1 MPVTT
6 SQQISRYYQQFHAI
20 EVTFTK
26 EVIKA
31 THLYSKQVYIK
42 CLGYHW
48 PCIVY
53 SSSMS
58 GAKVI
63 MNITTSLRDALRK
76 SNNMISL
83 RFSFLQPDKSDALAF
98 FVGAKIAGSSPY
110 GEKNPELSFVT
121 ISFTQRPP
129 DDLIEILG
137 ELLEANVNSRKR
149 SEERIVVT
157 SDSLRKLGLGTKG
170 ALLTIEQVPRKCI
183 IRDLSFSGAKVI
195 IVGLAK
201 FLVNRTAVLR
211 LQLADD
217 EGQIELVGK
226 VVRFEPVE
234 GRTDIAAFAIQFD
247 EDKVPI
253 KYKMKIN
260 SFLRTVKIKPARGA
274 DSGGAQIQGKQ
285 DSKPSENAGNNPTA
299 GSAAGS
305 ATGSPSPTEPNTEDN

>member
-6 SQQISRYYQQFHAI
+6 SQQISRYYQQYHAI

-53 SSSMS
+53 SSSMA

-63 MNITTSLRDALRK
+63 VNITSSLRDALRK

-83 RFSFLQPDKSDALAF
+83 RFSFLQPDKSDPLAF
-98 FVGAKIAGSSPY
+98 FVSAKIAGSSPY

-121 ISFTQRPP
+121 INFTQRPP

-137 ELLEANVNSRKR
+137 ELLDANVNSRKR

-201 FLVNRTAVLR
+201 FLVNRSAVLR

-217 EGQIELVGK
+217 EGQIELVGT

-247 EDKVPI
+247 EDKIPI
-253 KYKMKIN
+253 KYKMRIN
-260 SFLRTVKIKPARGA
+260 AFLRTVKIKPARGA
-274 DSGGAQIQGKQ
+274 NAAGAQMP
-285 DSKPSENAGNNPTA
+285 SNLNSAPSEVSRNAPPADN
-299 GSAAGS
+299 S
-305 ATGSPSPTEPNTEDN
+305 SPDTPNTEEN

>member
-157 SDSLRKLGLGTKG
+157 SDSLRKL
-170 ALLTIEQVPRKCI
+170 
-183 IRDLSFSGAKVI
+183 
-195 IVGLAK
+195 
-201 FLVNRTAVLR
+201 
-211 LQLADD
+211 
-217 EGQIELVGK
+217 LVGK

-260 SFLRTVKIKPARGA
+260 SFLRTVKIKRARGA
-274 DSGGAQIQGKQ
+274 DSGSAQLQGKH
-285 DSKPSENAGNNPTA
+285 DSNPSEIGGNNPTA

-305 ATGSPSPTEPNTEDN
+305 ASPTDPNTEDN

>member
-1 MPVTT
+1 MKSHMPVTT
-6 SQQISRYYQQFHAI
+6 SQQISRYYQQYHAI

-63 MNITTSLRDALRK
+63 VNITSSLRDALKK

-83 RFSFLQPDKSDALAF
+83 RFSFLQPDKTDALAF
-98 FVGAKIAGSSPY
+98 FVSSKIAGSSPY
-110 GEKNPELSFVT
+110 GEKNPELSFAT
-121 ISFTQRPP
+121 INFTQRPP

-137 ELLEANVNSRKR
+137 ELLDANVNSRKR
-149 SEERIVVT
+149 SEERIMVT

-201 FLVNRTAVLR
+201 FLVNRSAVLR

-217 EGQIELVGK
+217 EGHIELVGT
-226 VVRFEPVE
+226 VVRFEAVE

-247 EDKVPI
+247 EDKIPI
-253 KYKMKIN
+253 SYKLKIN
-260 SFLRTVKIKPARGA
+260 AFLRTIKAKPTRGA
-274 DSGGAQIQGKQ
+274 DAVNAQSPTTPSNSTSASSGTAPPANTPK
-285 DSKPSENAGNNPTA
+285 PTA
-299 GSAAGS
+299 L
-305 ATGSPSPTEPNTEDN
+305 NTKED

>member
-6 SQQISRYYQQFHAI
+6 SQQISRYYQQYHAI

-53 SSSMS
+53 SSSMA

-63 MNITTSLRDALRK
+63 VNITSSLRDALRK

-98 FVGAKIAGSSPY
+98 FVSAKIAGSSPY

-121 ISFTQRPP
+121 INFTQRPP

-137 ELLEANVNSRKR
+137 ELLDANVNSRKR

-201 FLVNRTAVLR
+201 FLVNRSAVLR

-217 EGQIELVGK
+217 EGQIELVGT
-226 VVRFEPVE
+226 VVRFVPVE

-247 EDKVPI
+247 EDKIPI
-253 KYKMKIN
+253 KYKMRIN
-260 SFLRTVKIKPARGA
+260 AFLRTVKIKPNRGA
-274 DSGGAQIQGKQ
+274 DAVATQAP
-285 DSKPSENAGNNPTA
+285 SKNAGAPSSVSGRTL
-299 GSAAGS
+299 STDS
-305 ATGSPSPTEPNTEDN
+305 SSPSTPTTEEN

>member
-6 SQQISRYYQQFHAI
+6 SQQISRYYQQYHAI

-53 SSSMS
+53 SSSMA

-63 MNITTSLRDALRK
+63 VNITTSLRDALRK

-98 FVGAKIAGSSPY
+98 FVSAKIAGSSPY

-121 ISFTQRPP
+121 INFTQRPP

-137 ELLEANVNSRKR
+137 ELLDANVNSRKR

-201 FLVNRTAVLR
+201 FLVNRSAVLR

-217 EGQIELVGK
+217 EGQIELVGT

-253 KYKMKIN
+253 KYKLRIN
-260 SFLRTVKIKPARGA
+260 AFLKTVKTKPNRGA
-274 DSGGAQIQGKQ
+274 DAAAEQSP
-285 DSKPSENAGNNPTA
+285 SKPSIAASE
-299 GSAAGS
+299 GSAKPPS
-305 ATGSPSPTEPNTEDN
+305 TDNSSPDESNTEEA